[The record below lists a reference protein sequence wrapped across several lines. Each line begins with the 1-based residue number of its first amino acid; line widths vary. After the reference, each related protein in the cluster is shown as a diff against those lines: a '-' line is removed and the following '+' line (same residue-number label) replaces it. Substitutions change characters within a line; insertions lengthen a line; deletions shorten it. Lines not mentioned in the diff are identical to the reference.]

1 MLSVHGRYIYL
12 RLPRAHLIVIG
23 VCVLSAAA
31 FVARWALL
39 AGCSPIISPDSAGY
53 EDAGKRG
60 VLQNP
65 FFKGRP
71 RGYPLVIEAMGESRT
86 RVIFFQRLLSGI
98 AWISVSIA
106 CAYRLRTQALK
117 WIAALAIFMFGCTP
131 LITCWDAMIMT
142 ESLTISVFLI
152 IVTIVL
158 CGDDV
163 RKSLGGLTVLV
174 LVLFY
179 FSILRDANAY
189 LLPIV
194 ALYVILLEFFA
205 WRKGGTA
212 NEWKTDPW
220 RVAIRLLLIS
230 LIPAAWLFLN
240 YEAKISKRWEGTLM
254 NSLNLQVLRGTIPD
268 EKIWIIDSRNLQEFV
283 GTGQDKDFSPDEGNL
298 MYLVNNYG
306 LPLDEAKLHIGHVNW
321 DKLETPAYDAWIAN
335 KGYDAYFA
343 FLVSHPKWVLSN
355 YARCGDLYSF
365 DGRLIMRHWK
375 NWQSDFKNTGN
386 ETLMIVERFYF
397 NTFGLLAH
405 LGFSYLVMIPISLA
419 LFIWWIML
427 QRDENSSI
435 AFRSLVA
442 TIAVLFCFA
451 YVIGFI
457 AWFGDGYY
465 QSMWRHSI
473 VGMVSYY
480 IGAIMLTL
488 AITDLLVS
496 RQSKEGI
503 PQEASSLV
511 NP

>member
-1 MLSVHGRYIYL
+1 MVI
-12 RLPRAHLIVIG
+12 IVCLL
-23 VCVLSAAA
+23 CVAA

-39 AGCSPIISPDSAGY
+39 AGCSPIISPDSVGY
-53 EDAGKRG
+53 ENAMKKGI
-60 VLQNP
+60 LQNP

-71 RGYPLVIEAMGESRT
+71 RGYPLVMEALGESRT
-86 RVIFFQRLLSGI
+86 RVVLFQRLLSGI
-98 AWISVSIA
+98 SWISISIA
-106 CAYRLRTQALK
+106 CAYRLRTKALK
-117 WIAALAIFMFGCTP
+117 WIAAIAIFMFGCTP

-142 ESLTISVFLI
+142 ESMTISLFLI

-158 CGDDV
+158 CWDDV
-163 RKSLGGLTVLV
+163 QKSLVGVTALV

-194 ALYVILLEFFA
+194 ALYVLLVEFFA
-205 WRKGGTA
+205 WRKGGTSH
-212 NEWKTDPW
+212 EWKTNPW

-230 LIPAAWLFLN
+230 LIPAALLFLN
-240 YEAKISKRWEGTLM
+240 YEAKISKRWEAALS
-254 NSLNLQVLRGTIPD
+254 NSLNLLVFRGTIPY

-283 GTGQDKDFSPDEGNL
+283 GTGQDKDIPQDEGNL
-298 MYLVNNYG
+298 MYLVNHYG
-306 LPLDEAKLHIGHVNW
+306 MPLDEAKLHIGHVAW
-321 DKLETPAYDAWIAN
+321 DQIEKPTPAYDAWIVN
-335 KGYDAYFA
+335 KGYDAYSA
-343 FLVSHPKWVLSN
+343 FLLSHPKWVLSN
-355 YARCGDLYSF
+355 YARCGNLYSF
-365 DGRLIMRHWK
+365 DSRLIMQHWK
-375 NWQSDFKNTGN
+375 NWKSDFKDTGN

-405 LGFSYLVMIPISLA
+405 LRFSYLIMIPISLA

-427 QRDENSSI
+427 QRAENSSI

-465 QSMWRHSI
+465 QSMWRHAI
-473 VGMVSYY
+473 VGMVAYY
-480 IGAIMLTL
+480 IAIIMLTL
-488 AITDLLVS
+488 AIADILVR

-503 PQEASSLV
+503 PHAAGCPV